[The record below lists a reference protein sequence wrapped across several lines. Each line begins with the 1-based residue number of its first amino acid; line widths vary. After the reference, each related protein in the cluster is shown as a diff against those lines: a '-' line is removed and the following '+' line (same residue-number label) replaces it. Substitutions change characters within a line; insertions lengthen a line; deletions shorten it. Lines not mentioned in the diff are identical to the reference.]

1 MRFSPFNFSASH
13 ISEAIAAETLNKVNS
28 YKQGQR
34 IAQTP
39 KGQEMA
45 RNFSELGYTYPNVP
59 FRMNAYQAMAG
70 TGARDIYAFETALK
84 TQELLAKQ
92 NTYNLKPVTQV
103 GPVKRAFQVGMLALD
118 SLFQPVSR
126 GFKSAVVAAQATGKS
141 VPGTV
146 ALATLAGVPEIF
158 WGDKGEGGGS
168 VTQGILNAVLGDK
181 AGDKYRE
188 ARDAYGPTELTRY
201 IQEKN
206 KGNPINLGTGFMPK
220 SVNLK
225 ETQEYLNAIRA
236 GNSQQVAYNK
246 AKAVYGRDITNA
258 FDQAEDR
265 FKYTTRRGEKIN
277 ISPGRI
283 IAATVTNPG
292 STGYSVISGVID
304 GVFRVAADPMNL
316 ALMYG
321 AGVKTAMRGLL
332 NANQK
337 AARSTAPVLK
347 NVNFWK
353 GFLPGKTGKE
363 NRALYYGK
371 TVDDVRNSQWG
382 KDFAKAIANL
392 QGDEGLAFLRDI
404 KEFDRLPVS
413 VLQVL
418 TEVDDP
424 LHVWTVL
431 DTVAKGG
438 RLTDQNYDDI
448 FNVIKEYVPEGRKIE
463 LDRVRELTKGNRN
476 VGLDALPYKP
486 TAYGEF
492 FNYMNKV
499 ITGKATDVAP
509 FRKLAALGAE
519 LKGVANYQTRGLLG
533 LGSQLRMSLPKHVQR
548 AFQLRPEAVVMWT
561 QLDESV
567 KNIDNMMKLA
577 FVDPKTR
584 GSIMREALGSA
595 GQTQLDEVVNAA
607 NLEIAES
614 LIKQNPNLK
623 FDIDEITRQQANF
636 TAQMEELRSFFS
648 GSAGSLAFNGT
659 KIKKR
664 YKSLIKDVKE
674 YYERVGIKDFDETQL
689 ERYVFEAVPT
699 MHLLSQASSTFSLLM
714 DPQDIIRASKAHQQL
729 LGPEESLL
737 RAFGKNIGVIE
748 DKNWVKQFKIPRRA
762 TAEAMSLKPQG
773 FVDYY
778 FNALQNNFLKP
789 LWMIRLALLL
799 RVVPEEALRNAYGGK
814 VNPFTSFFKRLS
826 LTSNKYYEFFNI
838 ERADEVARIHNNLGE
853 LVMTTQMKPDD
864 IEFMKNMI
872 DVDDIKQL
880 QALDYNQAQ
889 KIAKHYLLET
899 NYKGEVSEYM
909 VNAAVND
916 FDIRNVKFAELT
928 EKAFETKKKNIK
940 ATATGAIKGYD
951 GNTYNSMG
959 EAIIKSGGFTT
970 SLDERQ
976 FIDLG
981 YRGPAEGDVF
991 VSAYKD
997 KEMVIG
1003 NLGTIEKEA
1012 AKVNLTPAE
1021 YLDTQIDNLFF
1032 DDDTVALLGKDKH
1045 AVGVYTDKDGN
1056 IMIDVSIGLSGE
1068 NAISNAA
1075 MIGINAFQESIY
1087 VANKQLAIDSGFGKA
1102 LATGDNE
1109 GLIFLHRVEVG
1120 KGAASIN
1127 YDSVINKPVLEALFK
1142 SNFDALKVTVDE
1154 VKGAARGMPG
1164 GSLFNN
1170 TPEYLS
1176 SLGEQAVTS
1185 AFKTGR
1191 KDLIENMFIK
1201 VDKYLPNGK
1210 RINPRYWEALWT
1222 EIEILATDP
1231 IAVRIAD
1238 IGLDETFSY
1247 LRGDG
1252 KELLQDLVARSFNA
1266 EDKVY
1271 LRSDKALKEYLESVQ
1286 YRIAR
1291 LVGAEHKIINPQT
1304 GIEISAEAAR
1314 QVEFVNGYKV
1324 FPKFVSDLSSV
1335 NNSQILEMISNGG
1348 VYNRKDWVK
1357 WKQHNQLLKGNSAR
1371 LGGKSIKGKANEAF
1385 YKELIELLTPEVD
1398 RAGLGPQSLPAK
1410 FDGTQR
1416 ISESGT
1422 MIAGEDIVAAGFFDD
1437 ANYAGANFAQYRKIL
1452 DTAYDVLLAKPSNKL
1467 NRDPLFRYTFYEEA
1481 IDLMAYMDDATRAE
1495 FLKGAEAWVDGN
1507 KLWDDLIEAAKQP
1520 ALENTVT
1527 SLKQAEDILKQK
1539 AMEQVKTLLYST
1551 SNRHVASDLFNKY
1564 IPFPEIWAEV
1574 FQSWGKLIQENP
1586 QKFNKTRIAIDN
1598 GETAKPWDSE
1608 NGFLEEDP
1616 TTGKMMFNYVDA
1628 LNVLTFGIGGRALKA
1643 VAQRSAFGED
1653 MEAEGV
1659 RVSIPGYASG
1669 LNLIAQNGFAPGFG
1683 PLVTIPA
1690 NIIVERLPVPKI
1702 MQDFF
1707 LGSFG
1712 RGNPFDQWP
1721 AWMKKFFTS
1730 ENTFSA
1736 ERQQAFG
1743 TAVMDTY
1750 TAYVLA
1756 GKVDQ
1761 TDQTSIDKYM
1771 EKSFKKARSLFI
1783 FRGTTQFTLPTGIQ
1797 PRIEVQDKEGTWW
1810 ATQVLKSKYDELLL
1824 KNGYDYMQTDID
1836 FEEKFGINPIPL
1848 TQSKSETMGKKP
1860 IKEHSYFWW
1869 NEGDRKKLLEPGALP
1884 NTGIYIQ
1891 PDKIED
1897 ELYYP
1902 AFYDIETKNLNPR
1915 DYAQFM
1921 RQSQAIFELEK
1932 KKKEIRET
1940 EPERNWDD
1948 AYKEAKE
1955 KIQDE
1960 YGEDNIYNF
1969 VGKQER
1975 ATIETVMGELATWKD
1990 YELTRNSPEYPFVVQ
2005 YLQERDNVIDVL
2017 INNGRY
2023 SYTNSRG
2030 EKLSIRI
2037 SGSTRE
2043 ARRLY
2048 GDSNDY
2054 LKAQELMRFIWEDIV
2069 AKSDGT
2075 NFAKLANEVLFYEI
2089 SPVNPRNMKDN

>member
-28 YKQGQR
+28 YNLGQQM
-34 IAQTP
+34 AQTP

-45 RNFSELGYTYPNVP
+45 RNFSELGNTYPNVP

-70 TGARDIYAFETALK
+70 TNAGDGNAFQTALK
-84 TQELLAKQ
+84 TQELLAQQ

-103 GPVKRAFQVGMLALD
+103 GGLKRAFQVGMLGLD
-118 SLFQPVSR
+118 SMFQPVSR

-146 ALATLAGVPEIF
+146 ALATLAGIPEIF
-158 WGDKGEGGGS
+158 VGDKGEGGGA
-168 VTQGILNAVLGDK
+168 VTQGILNAVLGDN

-206 KGNPINLGTGFMPK
+206 KGNPINLGTGMMPN

-236 GNSQQVAYNK
+236 GATQQVAYNK
-246 AKAVYGRDITNA
+246 AKSVYGRDITNA

-265 FKYTTRRGEKIN
+265 FKYTTGRGEKIN

-283 IAATVTNPG
+283 IASTVTNPG

-332 NANQK
+332 NANQQAVK
-337 AARSTAPVLK
+337 STAKGLK
-347 NVNFWK
+347 NINFWK

-371 TVDDVRNSQWG
+371 SVDDVKNSQWG
-382 KDFAKAIANL
+382 KDFGKAIADL

-424 LHVWTVL
+424 LHVWTIL

-438 RLTDQNYDDI
+438 RLTEQNYDDI

-463 LDRVRELTKGNRN
+463 LDRVRELTKKNRN
-476 VGLDALPYKP
+476 VGLEALPYKP

-492 FNYMNKV
+492 FNFMNKV

-509 FRKLAALGAE
+509 LRKLAKLGAE
-519 LKGVANYQTRGLLG
+519 KSQVSNFQTRGLLG
-533 LGSQLRMSLPKHVQR
+533 LGQQIRMALPKHMQR
-548 AFQLRPEAVVMWT
+548 AFQLRPEAVVMWS

-567 KNIDNMMKLA
+567 KNLDNMMKIA

-584 GSIMREALGSA
+584 GSIMREALGAAS
-595 GQTQLDEVVNAA
+595 QSQLDDIVNAT
-607 NLEIAES
+607 NLEIASS

-623 FDIDEITRQQANF
+623 FDIEEIVKQQANF
-636 TAQMEELRSFFS
+636 NAEMEELRSFFS
-648 GSAGSLAFNGT
+648 GTAGSLAFNGT

-664 YKSLIKDVKE
+664 YKTLIKDVKE
-674 YYERVGIKDFDETQL
+674 YYERVGIKDFDDGQL
-689 ERYVFEAVPT
+689 ERYIFEAVPT
-699 MHLLSQASSTFSLLM
+699 MHLMSQASSSFALLL
-714 DPQDIIRASKAHQQL
+714 DPQDIVRASKAHQQL

-737 RAFGKNIGVIE
+737 RAYGKNLGLIE
-748 DKNWVKQFKIPRRA
+748 DKDWVKQFKIPRRA
-762 TAEAMSLKPQG
+762 TAEARSLKPQG
-773 FVDYY
+773 AIDYH
-778 FNALQNNFLKP
+778 FNNLQNNFLKP
-789 LWMIRLALLL
+789 LWMMRLALLL
-799 RVVPEEALRNAYGGK
+799 RVVPEEALRNAYAGK

-826 LTSNKYYEFFNI
+826 LTSNKYYEFFNV
-838 ERADEVARIHNNLGE
+838 ERAEEVARIHDNLGE
-853 LVMTTQMKPDD
+853 LVMTVQMKADD
-864 IEFMKNMI
+864 VEFMKNVI
-872 DVDDIKQL
+872 DVDDVSTL
-880 QALDYNQAQ
+880 NAFDYKQAQ
-889 KIAKHYLLET
+889 KLMKHYALET

-909 VNAAVND
+909 INAAVNN

-928 EKAFETKKKNIK
+928 EKTFETKTKTIK
-940 ATATGAIKGYD
+940 ATAQGAIKGYD
-951 GNTYNSMG
+951 KKVYNSMG
-959 EAIIKSGGFTT
+959 EALIESGGFTT

-997 KEMVIG
+997 KEMVLG
-1003 NLGTIEKEA
+1003 NLGTIEAEA
-1012 AKVNLTPAE
+1012 AKVNLTPAA

-1032 DDDTVALLGKDKH
+1032 DDDTVGLLRKDKH

-1068 NAISNAA
+1068 NSMSNAL
-1075 MIGINAFQESIY
+1075 MMGVNAFQESVY
-1087 VANKQLAIDSGFGKA
+1087 VTNKQAAIDQGFEKL

-1109 GLIFLHRVEVG
+1109 GLIFLHRVQAG

-1127 YDSVINKPVLEALFK
+1127 YDSVINKPVLEALFPH
-1142 SNFDALKVTVDE
+1142 NFDALKVTVDE
-1154 VKGAARGMPG
+1154 VKGAARGTPG
-1164 GSLFNN
+1164 GNLFNN

-1191 KDLIENMFIK
+1191 KDLIENMFIQ
-1201 VDKYLPNGK
+1201 VDKYTPTGK
-1210 RINPRYWEALWT
+1210 INPRYWEALWT
-1222 EIEILATDP
+1222 EVEILATDP

-1238 IGLDETFSY
+1238 LGLDETFAY

-1252 KELLQDLVARSFNA
+1252 KELLQDLVARSFNDG
-1266 EDKVY
+1266 DKTY
-1271 LRSDKALKEYLESVQ
+1271 LKSDKALKEYLESVQ

-1304 GIEISAEAAR
+1304 GVELSAEAAR
-1314 QVEFVNGYKV
+1314 QIDFKSGYKV

-1348 VYNRKDWVK
+1348 VYKRKDWVK

-1385 YKELIELLTPEVD
+1385 YKELIEVLSPEVD
-1398 RAGLGPQSLPAK
+1398 RAGLGPSSLPAK

-1437 ANYAGANFAQYRKIL
+1437 AAYAGTNLPQLRKL
-1452 DTAYDVLLAKPSNKL
+1452 VDTGYDVLLAKPSNKL
-1467 NRDPLFRYTFYEEA
+1467 NRDPLFRYSFYEEA
-1481 IDLMAYMDDATRAE
+1481 IELMAYMDDATRAE

-1507 KLWDDLIEAAKQP
+1507 KLWDNLIEAAKQP
-1520 ALENTVT
+1520 AVENTVT

-1539 AMEQVKTLLYST
+1539 AMETVKTLLYST
-1551 SNRHVASDLFNKY
+1551 SNRHIASDLFNKY

-1574 FQSWGKLIQENP
+1574 FQSWGKLITENP
-1586 QKFNKTRIAIDN
+1586 QKFNKTRVAIDN
-1598 GETAKPWDSE
+1598 GESAKPWDSE

-1616 TTGKMMFNYVDA
+1616 RTGKMMFNYVDA
-1628 LNVLTFGIGGRALKA
+1628 LNILTFGVGGRALKA
-1643 VAQRSAFGED
+1643 VAQQAAFGEN
-1653 MEAEGV
+1653 MEEDGV
-1659 RVSIPGYASG
+1659 RLAIPGYASG

-1690 NIIVERLPVPKI
+1690 NYIVDRLPVPKV

-1712 RGNPFDQWP
+1712 RGNPFDQLP
-1721 AWMKKFFTS
+1721 AWLQKLWTS
-1730 ENTFSA
+1730 EETYSV

-1750 TAYVLA
+1750 SAYVLA

-1761 TDQTSIDKYM
+1761 TSQVSIDKYM
-1771 EKSFKKARSLFI
+1771 DKSFKKAKSLFI

-1797 PRIEVQDKEGTWW
+1797 PRIEVEDKEGTWW
-1810 ATQVLKSKYDELLL
+1810 ATQSLKVKYDEMLL

-1869 NEGDRKKLLEPGALP
+1869 NEGDRKDLLEPGALP

-1891 PDKIED
+1891 PDTVED

-1902 AFYDIETKNLNPR
+1902 AFYEIQTRNLSPR
-1915 DYAQFM
+1915 EYPQFM
-1921 RQSQAIFELEK
+1921 QQSQAIFELEK

-1940 EPERNWDD
+1940 EPQRNWDD

-1955 KIQDE
+1955 KIQEE
-1960 YGEDNIYNF
+1960 YDIVNIYNF
-1969 VGKQER
+1969 VGKQQR
-1975 ATIETVMGELATWKD
+1975 ATVETIMGELANWKD
-1990 YELTRNSPEYPFVVQ
+1990 YPLAKNSPEYPFVVE
-2005 YLQERDNVIDVL
+2005 YLKERDNVIDVL
-2017 INNGRY
+2017 INNGKY
-2023 SYTNSRG
+2023 SYTNIKG
-2030 EKLSIRI
+2030 EKLSVRI
-2037 SGSTRE
+2037 SGSTRTSKK
-2043 ARRLY
+2043 LY

-2054 LKAQELMRFIWEDIV
+2054 LKAQELMRFIWADII

-2089 SPVNPRNMKDN
+2089 SPVNPRNVKDN

>member
-28 YKQGQR
+28 YKQGKK

-39 KGQEMA
+39 AGQEMA
-45 RNFSELGYTYPNVP
+45 RNFVEMGKMYPNVP
-59 FRMNAYQAMAG
+59 FRMNAYQAMSG
-70 TGARDIYAFETALK
+70 TTASSNNAYQTALK
-84 TQELLAKQ
+84 TQELLAQQ
-92 NTYNLKPVTQV
+92 NTYNLEPISQV
-103 GPVKRAFQVGMLALD
+103 GPLKRAFQVGILGLD
-118 SLFQPVSR
+118 SMFQPVSR

-146 ALATLAGVPEIF
+146 ALATLAGIPEIF
-158 WGDKGEGGGS
+158 VGDKGEGGGS
-168 VTQGILNAVLGDK
+168 VTQGILNAVLGDN

-201 IQEKN
+201 VQEKR

-225 ETQEYLNAIRA
+225 ETQEYLNAIRGGA
-236 GNSQQVAYNK
+236 SQQVAYNR
-246 AKAVYGRDITNA
+246 AKSVYGRDITNA

-265 FKYTTRRGEKIN
+265 FKYTTRQGERIN

-283 IAATVTNPG
+283 IASTVTNPG

-316 ALMYG
+316 ALLYG

-332 NANQK
+332 NANQQ
-337 AARSTAPVLK
+337 AARSTATGLRNP
-347 NVNFWK
+347 NFWK
-353 GFLPGKTGKE
+353 SFLPGKTGKE

-382 KDFAKAIANL
+382 QDFARAMADL

-413 VLQVL
+413 VLQVIND
-418 TEVDDP
+418 VDDP

-431 DTVAKGG
+431 DTVARGG
-438 RLTDQNYDDI
+438 RLTDQSYDDI
-448 FNVIKEYVPEGRKIE
+448 FNVIKEYLPPGKKIE
-463 LDRVRELTKGNRN
+463 LDRVRELTKANKN

-492 FNYMNKV
+492 FNYMSKV
-499 ITGKATDVAP
+499 ITGKTTDVAP
-509 FRKLAALGAE
+509 FRKIAALGAE
-519 LKGVANYQTRGLLG
+519 LTGAANAQARGLLG
-533 LGSQLRMSLPKHVQR
+533 LGTQIRMSLPKHMQR
-548 AFQLRPEAVVMWT
+548 AFQLRPETVVMFSE
-561 QLDESV
+561 LDNSV

-584 GSIMREALGSA
+584 GSIMREALGTA

-607 NLEIAES
+607 NLEIAEA
-614 LIKQNPNLK
+614 LIKRNPNLK
-623 FDIDEITRQQANF
+623 FDIEEIARQQANF
-636 TAQMEELRSFFS
+636 NAQMEELRSFFS
-648 GSAGSLAFNGT
+648 GTAGSLAFNGT

-664 YKSLIKDVKE
+664 YKTLIKDVKE
-674 YYERVGIKDFDETQL
+674 YYERTGFKDFDEKQL
-689 ERYVFEAVPT
+689 ERYIFEAVPT

-714 DPQDIIRASKAHQQL
+714 DPQDILRASKAHAQL
-729 LGPEESLL
+729 VGPEESLL
-737 RAFGKNIGVIE
+737 RAFAKNLGVIE

-778 FNALQNNFLKP
+778 FNSLQNNFLKP
-789 LWMIRLALLL
+789 LWMMRLALLL
-799 RVVPEEALRNAYGGK
+799 RVVPEEGLRQAYGGK
-814 VNPFTSFFKRLS
+814 LNYYTSFMKRLS
-826 LTSNKYYEFFNI
+826 MTSNKYYEFFDI
-838 ERADEVARIHNNLGE
+838 ERADEVARIYDNVGE
-853 LVMTTQMKPDD
+853 HVMTVQMKPDD
-864 IEFMKNMI
+864 IEFMKNVL
-872 DVDDIKQL
+872 DVEDVKTL
-880 QALDYNQAQ
+880 NSFDYGQAQ
-889 KIAKHYLLET
+889 KLAKHYLLET

-909 VNAAVND
+909 INAATKD
-916 FDIRNVKFAELT
+916 FDIRQIKFAELT
-928 EKAFETKKKNIK
+928 EKTFDSKKKSIK
-940 ATATGAIKGYD
+940 AEAVGKVKGYD
-951 GNTYNSMG
+951 GEVYESMG
-959 EAIIKSGGFTT
+959 EAILATGGISVDLSKQGFY
-970 SLDERQ
+970 
-976 FIDLG
+976 DLG

-991 VSAYKD
+991 VSAYKN

-1003 NLGTIEKEA
+1003 NKGTIEKEA

-1021 YLDTQIDNLFF
+1021 YLNTQIDNLFF
-1032 DDDTVALLGKDKH
+1032 DDDTVALLSKDKH
-1045 AVGVYTDKDGN
+1045 ALGVYTDVDGN
-1056 IMIDVSIGLSGE
+1056 IMIDVSIGLTGE
-1068 NAISNAA
+1068 NAISNGV
-1075 MIGINAFQESIY
+1075 MLGINAFQESIY
-1087 VANKQLAIDSGFGKA
+1087 VANKQAAIDAGFGRA
-1102 LATGDNE
+1102 MQED
-1109 GLIFLHRVEVG
+1109 LIMLHFVGEG

-1127 YDSVINKPVLEALFK
+1127 YDTVINRAALEGLFPH
-1142 SNFDALKVTVDE
+1142 NFDALRVTVDE
-1154 VKGAARGMPG
+1154 VKGAARGTPG
-1164 GSLFNN
+1164 GNLMSNL
-1170 TPEYLS
+1170 PEYHS
-1176 SLGEQAVTS
+1176 SMGEAAVTA

-1191 KDLIENMFIK
+1191 KDLIENMFIQ
-1201 VDKYLPNGK
+1201 VDKYLPNSN
-1210 RINPRYWEALWT
+1210 INPRYWEAMWT
-1222 EIEILATDP
+1222 EIELLATDP

-1238 IGLDETFSY
+1238 LGLEETFTY

-1271 LRSDKALKEYLESVQ
+1271 LRSDKALREYLDSVQ

-1291 LVGAEHKIINPQT
+1291 LIGAEHKILDPQT
-1304 GIEISAEAAR
+1304 GLEISAEAAR
-1314 QVEFVNGYKV
+1314 KVNFVNGYKV

-1335 NNSQILEMISNGG
+1335 NNSKILEMIRNGG
-1348 VYNRKDWVK
+1348 VYQRKDWVR
-1357 WKQHNQLLKGNSAR
+1357 WKQHNQNLKGNSAR
-1371 LGGKSIKGKANEAF
+1371 LGGQSIKGKANEAF
-1385 YKELIELLTPEVD
+1385 YKELIDLLRPEVEG
-1398 RAGLGPQSLPAK
+1398 AGLGPTSLPAK

-1422 MIAGEDIVAAGFFDD
+1422 MVVGDDIVAAGFFDD
-1437 ANYAGANFAQYRKIL
+1437 ANYAGQHFDKYRKLL
-1452 DTAYDVLLAKPSNKL
+1452 DTGYDVLLAKPSSRL
-1467 NRDPLFRYTFYEEA
+1467 NRDPMFRYAFYEEA
-1481 IDLMAYMDDATRAE
+1481 IGLMPYMDDATRAE

-1520 ALENTVT
+1520 AVENTVT

-1574 FQSWGKLIQENP
+1574 FQSWGKLIRENP

-1598 GETAKPWDSE
+1598 GESAKPWDSE

-1616 TTGKMMFNYVDA
+1616 RTGKMMFNYVDA
-1628 LNVLTFGIGGRALKA
+1628 LNILTFGVGGRALRA
-1643 VAQRSAFGED
+1643 VAQRAAFGEN

-1659 RVSIPGYASG
+1659 RLAIPGYATG

-1690 NIIVERLPVPKI
+1690 NFIVERLPVPKVV
-1702 MQDFF
+1702 QDFF

-1721 AWMKKFFTS
+1721 AWLKKFFTT
-1730 ENTFSA
+1730 EETFSA
-1736 ERQQAFG
+1736 ERQAAFG

-1750 TAYVLA
+1750 SAFVLA

-1771 EKSFKKARSLFI
+1771 ELSFEKARSLFI

-1810 ATQVLKSKYDELLL
+1810 ATQALKSKYDELLL

-1848 TQSKSETMGKKP
+1848 TQGKSETMGKKP

-1869 NEGDRKKLLEPGALP
+1869 QEGDRKKLLEPGALP

-1902 AFYDIETKNLNPR
+1902 AFYETETRNLNPR

-1940 EPERNWDD
+1940 EPQRNWDD

-1955 KIQDE
+1955 GIQDE
-1960 YGEDNIYNF
+1960 YGIVNIYNF
-1969 VGKQER
+1969 VGKQQR
-1975 ATIETVMGELATWKD
+1975 ATIETIMGELATWKD
-1990 YELTRNSPEYPFVVQ
+1990 YELTKNSPEYPFVVQ
-2005 YLQERDNVIDVL
+2005 YLKERDNVIDVL

-2037 SGSTRE
+2037 SGSQRE

-2054 LKAQELMRFIWEDIV
+2054 LKAQELMRFIWADIV
-2069 AKSDGT
+2069 AKSEGT

-2089 SPVNPRNMKDN
+2089 SPVNPRNIKDN